1 MMKKVILLL
10 IFSFILLGCSMN
22 NTPSSKVEELMAKY
36 QSLDA
41 DIENEIEGVL
51 SDLNLTLNQ
60 KKDFRKLLRNQYKN
74 LSYNIKD
81 EEVDGDSAIVSVEV
95 EVIDYKDAITVV
107 DDSYIGR
114 DDYTVEEYN
123 NDKIKE
129 LKKAKEKVTYNL
141 DIELNKD
148 SNGEWN
154 VLSLS
159 NLEKKKLQGMY

>member
-1 MMKKVILLL
+1 
-10 IFSFILLGCSMN
+10 MN

>member
-1 MMKKVILLL
+1 MKKVILLL
-10 IFSFILLGCSMN
+10 IFSFVLFGCGMN
-22 NTPSSKVEELMAKY
+22 NTPTSKVEELMAKY
-36 QSLDA
+36 QGLDS
-41 DIENEIEGVL
+41 DIEDEIETVL
-51 SDLNLTLNQ
+51 SDLNLTLDQ
-60 KKDFRKLLRNQYKN
+60 KKDYRKLLRNQYKN
-74 LSYNIKD
+74 LTYNIK
-81 EEVDGDSAIVSVEV
+81 EEEIDGDSAIVSVEV

-107 DDSYIGR
+107 DDNYIGR

-123 NDKIKE
+123 DDKIRE
-129 LKKAKEKVTYNL
+129 LKDAREKVTYNL